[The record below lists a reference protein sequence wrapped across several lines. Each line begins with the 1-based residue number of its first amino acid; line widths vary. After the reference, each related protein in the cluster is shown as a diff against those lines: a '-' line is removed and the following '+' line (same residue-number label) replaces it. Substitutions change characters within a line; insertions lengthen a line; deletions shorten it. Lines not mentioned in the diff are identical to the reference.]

1 MKNKNLWLSLVIF
14 VVAFSLWSLYPPT
27 DRNLIEVFRDRAAVT
42 DTNFTAIVEEATTL
56 QKQYPDRAFDNLLTA
71 ISKREKELG
80 TNGIARYFPAFEI
93 PVGKDPTRTVLYR
106 LQQEAAGKIK
116 LGLDLQG
123 GMSFTVQLDT
133 NKLANVQDKQRVVQ
147 QAVEVYRKRVDQFG
161 VAEPLIQPAGENRII
176 IQLPGLSESRKESA
190 RTTIQKAAFLE
201 FRMVHPDNFELLK
214 EETIPP
220 GYELLKMKH
229 KDENGRETLIPNLV
243 NKKPERGLT
252 GKHVTAARVVSNPM
266 TGQPEIDFEL
276 DKEGAEK
283 FAQITK
289 EFSPS
294 GNRTYQLAIVLDGE
308 LYSAPVI
315 HGEIPGGR
323 AQITGNFDI
332 KEAFELA
339 NVLQNPL
346 EVPGQII
353 TEQSVDPSLGKDS
366 IRSGITAAIVGTL
379 AVAVFMLIYYMLAGL
394 IANIALLLNTV
405 ILLGIMCYIETTL
418 TLPGIAGIVLTAGMA
433 VDANVLIYER
443 IREELKAGKSM
454 RGAIA
459 AGYSKAFGTI
469 FDSHVTTLISSI
481 ILIFMG
487 TGPIKGFGVTLTIGV
502 AASLFTALV
511 VTRLIFEFLLAKNWL
526 KSLPMLHLIR
536 DTKIDFMRFAKPL
549 FTLTWLMIVIGI
561 GWGVHRGNKMMGVEF
576 AGGEELTLR
585 FDPSQKVKD
594 IDRIRKAIEAGVGET
609 VLQYQ
614 ASGAGETL
622 RITAPFGSGAKIE
635 ETLKKE
641 FPAAK
646 FQVAGKETI
655 GATVGKEIQK
665 TAVMASLFSLFGIL
679 VYVAFRYEVSFGVG
693 AVVAVMHD
701 VLMTIGC
708 YCLSGRQFNAT
719 MVAAVLT
726 IIGFSINDTIVIFDR
741 IREDLKLGI
750 RGSFKDIINKALNQ
764 TLSRTLITSGTVF
777 LATLSLYLFGGGV
790 INDFAFTFLVGIIT
804 GTYSSI
810 YIASALVLWWHKGER
825 PVGSQVVLQS
835 AELVK

>member
-1 MKNKNLWLSLVIF
+1 MKHKNLWLSLVIF
-14 VVAFSLWSLYPPT
+14 VVAFSLWSIYPPT
-27 DRNLIEVFRDRAAVT
+27 DRDLIEVFRDRAAVT
-42 DTNFTAIVEEATTL
+42 DTNFTAIVEEATNL
-56 QKQYPDRAFDNLLTA
+56 QKQYPDRPFDNLLAA
-71 ISKREKELG
+71 IGKREKELG
-80 TNGIARYFPAFEI
+80 TNGIARYFPTFEI

-161 VAEPLIQPAGENRII
+161 VAEPMIQPAGEDRIV
-176 IQLPGLSESRKESA
+176 IQLPGLSEARKESA

-201 FRMVHPDNFELLK
+201 FRMIHPDNNELLK

-220 GYELLKMKH
+220 GYEMLKMKH
-229 KDENGRETLIPNLV
+229 KDESGRETLIPYLV
-243 NKKPERGLT
+243 SKKAERGLT
-252 GKHVTAARVVSNPM
+252 GKHVTVARVVSNPM
-266 TGQPEIDFEL
+266 TGEPEIDFEL

-283 FAQITK
+283 FAEITK
-289 EFSPS
+289 EFSPR
-294 GNRTYQLAIVLDGE
+294 GNRFYLLGIVLDGE
-308 LYSAPVI
+308 LYSAPRI
-315 HGEIPGGR
+315 NGEIPGGR

-379 AVAVFMLIYYMLAGL
+379 AVAMFMLIYYMLAGL
-394 IANIALLLNTV
+394 IANIALMLNIV

-418 TLPGIAGIVLTAGMA
+418 TLPGIAGFVLTAGMA

-443 IREELKAGKSM
+443 LREELKAGKSM

-459 AGYSKAFGTI
+459 AGYSRAFGTI

-502 AASLFTALV
+502 TASLFTSLV

-536 DTKIDFMRFAKPL
+536 GTNIDFMRFAKPL
-549 FTLTWLMIVIGI
+549 FTMTWLLIFIGI
-561 GWGVHRGNKMMGVEF
+561 GYGFYRGKGMFGVEF

-594 IDRIRKAIEAGVGET
+594 IDKLRKAIEVGVGET

-622 RITAPFGSGAKIE
+622 RITAPLGSGRKIE
-635 ETLKKE
+635 ETLQKE

-646 FQVAGKETI
+646 FQVVGKDSI

-679 VYVAFRYEVSFGVG
+679 VYVAFRYEV
-693 AVVAVMHD
+693 
-701 VLMTIGC
+701 
-708 YCLSGRQFNAT
+708 
-719 MVAAVLT
+719 
-726 IIGFSINDTIVIFDR
+726 
-741 IREDLKLGI
+741 
-750 RGSFKDIINKALNQ
+750 
-764 TLSRTLITSGTVF
+764 
-777 LATLSLYLFGGGV
+777 
-790 INDFAFTFLVGIIT
+790 
-804 GTYSSI
+804 
-810 YIASALVLWWHKGER
+810 
-825 PVGSQVVLQS
+825 
-835 AELVK
+835 

>member
-1 MKNKNLWLSLVIF
+1 
-14 VVAFSLWSLYPPT
+14 
-27 DRNLIEVFRDRAAVT
+27 
-42 DTNFTAIVEEATTL
+42 
-56 QKQYPDRAFDNLLTA
+56 
-71 ISKREKELG
+71 
-80 TNGIARYFPAFEI
+80 
-93 PVGKDPTRTVLYR
+93 
-106 LQQEAAGKIK
+106 
-116 LGLDLQG
+116 
-123 GMSFTVQLDT
+123 
-133 NKLANVQDKQRVVQ
+133 
-147 QAVEVYRKRVDQFG
+147 
-161 VAEPLIQPAGENRII
+161 
-176 IQLPGLSESRKESA
+176 
-190 RTTIQKAAFLE
+190 
-201 FRMVHPDNFELLK
+201 
-214 EETIPP
+214 
-220 GYELLKMKH
+220 
-229 KDENGRETLIPNLV
+229 NLV

-308 LYSAPVI
+308 LYSAPTI

-459 AGYSKAFGTI
+459 ADYSKAFGTI

-487 TGPIKGFGVTLTIGV
+487 TGPIKGFGVALTIGV
-502 AASLFTALV
+502 AASLFTSLV

-526 KSLPMLHLIR
+526 KTLPMLHLIR
-536 DTKIDFMRFAKPL
+536 ETKIDFMRFARPL
-549 FTLTWLMIVIGI
+549 FTITWLLIFIGI
-561 GWGVHRGNKMMGVEF
+561 GYGFYRGKGMIGVEF

-594 IDRIRKAIEAGVGET
+594 IEKIRKAI
-609 VLQYQ
+609 
-614 ASGAGETL
+614 
-622 RITAPFGSGAKIE
+622 
-635 ETLKKE
+635 
-641 FPAAK
+641 
-646 FQVAGKETI
+646 
-655 GATVGKEIQK
+655 
-665 TAVMASLFSLFGIL
+665 
-679 VYVAFRYEVSFGVG
+679 
-693 AVVAVMHD
+693 
-701 VLMTIGC
+701 
-708 YCLSGRQFNAT
+708 
-719 MVAAVLT
+719 
-726 IIGFSINDTIVIFDR
+726 
-741 IREDLKLGI
+741 
-750 RGSFKDIINKALNQ
+750 
-764 TLSRTLITSGTVF
+764 
-777 LATLSLYLFGGGV
+777 
-790 INDFAFTFLVGIIT
+790 
-804 GTYSSI
+804 
-810 YIASALVLWWHKGER
+810 
-825 PVGSQVVLQS
+825 
-835 AELVK
+835 

>member
-1 MKNKNLWLSLVIF
+1 
-14 VVAFSLWSLYPPT
+14 
-27 DRNLIEVFRDRAAVT
+27 
-42 DTNFTAIVEEATTL
+42 
-56 QKQYPDRAFDNLLTA
+56 
-71 ISKREKELG
+71 
-80 TNGIARYFPAFEI
+80 
-93 PVGKDPTRTVLYR
+93 
-106 LQQEAAGKIK
+106 
-116 LGLDLQG
+116 
-123 GMSFTVQLDT
+123 
-133 NKLANVQDKQRVVQ
+133 
-147 QAVEVYRKRVDQFG
+147 
-161 VAEPLIQPAGENRII
+161 
-176 IQLPGLSESRKESA
+176 
-190 RTTIQKAAFLE
+190 
-201 FRMVHPDNFELLK
+201 
-214 EETIPP
+214 
-220 GYELLKMKH
+220 
-229 KDENGRETLIPNLV
+229 
-243 NKKPERGLT
+243 
-252 GKHVTAARVVSNPM
+252 
-266 TGQPEIDFEL
+266 
-276 DKEGAEK
+276 
-283 FAQITK
+283 
-289 EFSPS
+289 
-294 GNRTYQLAIVLDGE
+294 
-308 LYSAPVI
+308 
-315 HGEIPGGR
+315 
-323 AQITGNFDI
+323 
-332 KEAFELA
+332 
-339 NVLQNPL
+339 
-346 EVPGQII
+346 
-353 TEQSVDPSLGKDS
+353 
-366 IRSGITAAIVGTL
+366 
-379 AVAVFMLIYYMLAGL
+379 
-394 IANIALLLNTV
+394 
-405 ILLGIMCYIETTL
+405 
-418 TLPGIAGIVLTAGMA
+418 
-433 VDANVLIYER
+433 
-443 IREELKAGKSM
+443 
-454 RGAIA
+454 
-459 AGYSKAFGTI
+459 
-469 FDSHVTTLISSI
+469 
-481 ILIFMG
+481 
-487 TGPIKGFGVTLTIGV
+487 
-502 AASLFTALV
+502 
-511 VTRLIFEFLLAKNWL
+511 
-526 KSLPMLHLIR
+526 
-536 DTKIDFMRFAKPL
+536 
-549 FTLTWLMIVIGI
+549 
-561 GWGVHRGNKMMGVEF
+561 MGVEF

-594 IDRIRKAIEAGVGET
+594 IDKIRKVIEPGVGET

-622 RITAPFGSGAKIE
+622 RITAPFGTGTKIQ